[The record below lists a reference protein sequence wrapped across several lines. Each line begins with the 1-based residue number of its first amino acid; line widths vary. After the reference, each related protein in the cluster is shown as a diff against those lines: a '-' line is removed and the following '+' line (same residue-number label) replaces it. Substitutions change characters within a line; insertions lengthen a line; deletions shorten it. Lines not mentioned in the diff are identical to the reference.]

1 MNKGL
6 FITIEGPDGSGKS
19 TQIERLKDYFNSKG
33 YMAVFTREPGGTA
46 ISEKIRELILDKE
59 SKEMAGM
66 AEALLYS
73 ASRAQLVAEVIG
85 PAIDR
90 GETVICDRFLDSSIA
105 YQGYGREL
113 GDCIRTINEYAVQG
127 YIPDLTLL
135 MKINPKL
142 GKERIPQKDLDR
154 IEAEKQAFHRRVYE
168 GYLNMEK
175 EYDRFVGIDAS
186 RSVEDISAVIIERVE
201 ALMRIRG
208 VI

>member
-19 TQIERLKDYFNSKG
+19 TQIKRLKDYFNSKG